1 MTYEERKVIREVIEK
16 LQNLINTEEDNIQD
30 IMIVVTNY
38 IRKIGIPAHL
48 KGYVYLREAIMLV
61 LDDPTRIDSI
71 TKNLYPVIAK
81 KFGTSNEKVERAMR
95 SAIEIAWERGNIQII
110 NEIFGYI
117 VDIGRGK
124 PTNSEFIALIAD
136 EIRLKHK
143 VILTRHYQL

>member
-110 NEIFGYI
+110 NEIFEKNI
-117 VDIGRGK
+117 
-124 PTNSEFIALIAD
+124 
-136 EIRLKHK
+136 
-143 VILTRHYQL
+143 